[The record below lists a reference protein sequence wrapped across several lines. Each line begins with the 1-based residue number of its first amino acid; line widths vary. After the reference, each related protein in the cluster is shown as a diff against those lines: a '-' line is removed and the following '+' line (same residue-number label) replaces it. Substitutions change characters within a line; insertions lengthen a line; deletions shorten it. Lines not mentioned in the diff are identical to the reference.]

1 MASGRS
7 SRLAACALLWLCHPR
22 TAAAGS
28 SADEL
33 VRQARAHETAHE
45 EDVAVRRY
53 SEALAIDASNADAW
67 AGLGALRMRLGDPA
81 EAERVYSAALERAP
95 RLRSF
100 LVGRARARWALGRH
114 AQAEEDLETYAE
126 LQRDP
131 AAYRELAEWYGTD
144 GRTPAQLATWRRLL
158 ASALETSDES
168 LLKEA
173 RRTVR
178 ALVILVD
185 GSDPASSP
193 VDPDPT
199 RRALAQI
206 ARRVH

>member
-1 MASGRS
+1 MLCPFLSG
-7 SRLAACALLWLCHPR
+7 

-33 VRQARAHETAHE
+33 VRQARAHEAAHE

-53 SEALAIDASNADAW
+53 TEALMIEGSNADAW

-81 EAERVYSAALERAP
+81 EAERVYSAALERG
-95 RLRSF
+95 LRVS

-126 LQRDP
+126 SQGD
-131 AAYRELAEWYGTD
+131 AGAYRELADWYGMD
-144 GRTPAQLATWRRLL
+144 GRAPAQLATWRRLL
-158 ASALETSDES
+158 ASALETSDTS
-168 LLKEA
+168 LLNEA

-199 RRALAQI
+199 RQAMAQI
-206 ARRVH
+206 ARHVH

>member
-1 MASGRS
+1 MASGRP
-7 SRLAACALLWLCHPR
+7 SRFVALAVLCLCHSN

-45 EDVAVRRY
+45 EDIAVRRY
-53 SEALAIDASNADAW
+53 TEALTIDSSNPDAW
-67 AGLGALRMRLGDPA
+67 AGLGALRMRLGEPA
-81 EAERVYSAALERAP
+81 EAERVYSAALERVP
-95 RLRSF
+95 WLRSS

-126 LQRDP
+126 LQGDA
-131 AAYRELAEWYGTD
+131 AAYRALADWYGID
-144 GRTPAQLATWRRLL
+144 GRTPAQLATWRHLL
-158 ASALETSDES
+158 ASALQTSDAV
-168 LLKEA
+168 LFNEA

-199 RRALAQI
+199 RRAMAQI
-206 ARRVH
+206 ARRVQ

>member
-1 MASGRS
+1 LGLRRS
-7 SRLAACALLWLCHPR
+7 SRFLLFVVLSLCFPKA
-22 TAAAGS
+22 TAAGS

-33 VRQARAHETAHE
+33 VRQARAHEAAHE

-53 SEALAIDASNADAW
+53 TEALMIDGSNADAW

-81 EAERVYSAALERAP
+81 EAERVYSAAFERAP
-95 RLRSF
+95 WLRIS

-126 LQRDP
+126 LQAD
-131 AAYRELAEWYGTD
+131 AGAYRELADWYGMD

-158 ASALETSDES
+158 ASALETSDTS
-168 LLKEA
+168 LLNEA

-199 RRALAQI
+199 RRVMAQI
-206 ARRVH
+206 ARHVR

>member
-1 MASGRS
+1 MLCPFLSG
-7 SRLAACALLWLCHPR
+7 

-33 VRQARAHETAHE
+33 VRQARAHEDAHE

-53 SEALAIDASNADAW
+53 TEALMIDGSNADAW

-95 RLRSF
+95 WLRIS

-114 AQAEEDLETYAE
+114 AQAEEDLESYAE
-126 LQRDP
+126 LQGD
-131 AAYRELAEWYGTD
+131 AGAYRELADWYGMD

-158 ASALETSDES
+158 ASALETSDTS
-168 LLKEA
+168 LLSDA

-185 GSDPASSP
+185 GSDTASSP

-199 RRALAQI
+199 RRVMAQI
-206 ARRVH
+206 ARQVR